1 MAIFLT
7 SLILIVVASL
17 VTVSFLKVDD
27 KEYGHTFLGAFV
39 FYSIVVTVAQAL
51 SFGISMLS
59 MFLFDF
65 KPDSVIDYIL
75 LMFWI
80 YCVSVLI
87 IGAVKK
93 GTK

>member
-1 MAIFLT
+1 MAIFFT

-17 VTVSFLKVDD
+17 VTVSFLKTDD
-27 KEYGHTFLGAFV
+27 KEFGYTFLGAFV
-39 FYSIVVTVAQAL
+39 FYSIVVTIAQVL

-93 GTK
+93 DTK